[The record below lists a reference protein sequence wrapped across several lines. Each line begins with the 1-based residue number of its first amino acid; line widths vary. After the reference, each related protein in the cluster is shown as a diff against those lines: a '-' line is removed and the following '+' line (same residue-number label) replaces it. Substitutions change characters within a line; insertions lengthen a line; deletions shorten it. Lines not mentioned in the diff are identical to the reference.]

1 MEKTL
6 DELKLEADSLGI
18 SYMKNIGADK
28 LQAKIDE
35 WYEARAEENKEQD
48 EPMPETVKA
57 TKESARVAA
66 LRKIKEQERANLEYV
81 VVKVSMVD
89 KREASIAT
97 HTYVSTGDSSANI
110 PLDIFVEIP
119 KILVNILEEARAI
132 VHVDVNGETK
142 AKEQKKF
149 VVEYK

>member
-28 LQAKIDE
+28 LNAKINE
-35 WYEARAEENKEQD
+35 WHEAKTEEYKDQYE
-48 EPMPETVKA
+48 PIPETIRA
-57 TKESARVAA
+57 TKESARISA
-66 LRKIKEQERANLEYV
+66 LRKIKEQERANLACV
-81 VVKVSMVD
+81 IVKVSMVD

-97 HTYVSTGDSSANI
+97 HTYISTGEVSANI

-119 KILVNILEEARAI
+119 KILVTILEEAKAI
-132 VHVDVNGETK
+132 VHIDVNGETK
-142 AKEQKKF
+142 PKEQKKF